1 MYTNIGLQGN
11 SPKLT
16 CNHEEIKLDRTH
28 SISLSLSHQ
37 RELCRSPAHSLCA
50 WGYSGKSTM
59 QSSLSLLAGGFSNPS
74 RNCTLNLARSVVERG
89 AKIRASYL
97 VLGGP
102 IKNANRGVRKH
113 RRMDYCVC
121 VLGVRERALT
131 KTKGADNMITAT
143 LFQPPAV

>member
-1 MYTNIGLQGN
+1 MHEIINLQGN
-11 SPKLT
+11 SAKLA
-16 CNHEEIKLDRTH
+16 CNHGEIKSDRTH
-28 SISLSLSHQ
+28 SISLSLPHQ
-37 RELCRSPAHSLCA
+37 RELCRSLSAQGVTAASP
-50 WGYSGKSTM
+50 M
-59 QSSLSLLAGGFSNPS
+59 QSSPLAGGFSNPS
-74 RNCTLNLARSVVERG
+74 RNCTLNLARRVVECG

-102 IKNANRGVRKH
+102 IKNANRGARKH
-113 RRMDYCVC
+113 RRMDYCVCVC